1 MIKMPPNGRQRDD
14 TIPIAVVGM
23 SFRGPGDATD
33 AEGLLRMVAEGR
45 ESRSPIPKEKWN
57 HEAFYHPDSSRH
69 GAHNVEYGHWFQQDV
84 YEFDAPFFNISAP
97 EAAALDPQQRMLLEC
112 SYEAFENSGTPMSR
126 VIGTDTSVFAACFA
140 TDYTD
145 MLWRDPE
152 TVPTYQCTN
161 SGFTRANMAN
171 RISFSFDLKGAS
183 VTVDTA
189 CSGGLTALHLACQSL
204 LTGDSRQAIAAGS
217 SLILGPEVMITMSMM
232 KFLSPDGRCYAFD
245 ERANGYARG
254 EGVAV
259 LLLKR
264 LDDALADGDTIRA
277 IIRGTGCNQD
287 GKTPGITMPNGASQ
301 EALIRSVYQKTGLD
315 PLETSYVECH
325 GTGTQAGDTTETGA
339 LRRVFCSDRQLSS
352 PLVIGSIKTNIGH
365 LEGASGLAGIIKSI
379 LMLENEIILPHRN
392 FETANPRIPLR
403 EWALRVPTTVERWT
417 CSSPRRASVNSF
429 GYGGANVHAI
439 LESAQDYLRGHGIDP
454 SHSTRSS
461 AISFK
466 VIQAA
471 LDRVQSNGHSVTSVK
486 GQNGHVNGYS
496 NGHTNGR
503 ALTNGHANGHGQNG
517 LSTTTQTEEYSHFS
531 NANGQA
537 ANSNGHTKPQKR
549 LFALSAFDPKAGE
562 AWAVKLANYVRRRPD
577 EDEAKLLDSLSFTLS
592 NRRTIHSWKSVI
604 TAYSRQDLISQ
615 LEGSQFVNVSPKTNL
630 GLVFTGQGAQWCGM
644 GKELIHAF
652 PKFRESL
659 EQCDSALV
667 RLGASFGVIDELQKD
682 FEDSQINKAQYSQPL
697 CTALQIALV
706 NLLDS
711 WGIHPDSVTGHSS
724 GEIAAA
730 YCAGA
735 ISLEDAM
742 LVAYA
747 RGSATVELA
756 EKGVDGAMA
765 AVSMTR
771 EELGP
776 LLSNLQRGKASIACS
791 NSPSSFTVSGDKSAV
806 DELQQVLRAQGVYNR
821 RLVVGVAYHSHHMTL
836 VADSYRAAIDTV
848 EAKEGNSI
856 KFFSSVTGKLM
867 DESKLGPD
875 YWVSNLVSEVRFAQS
890 LRQLAVHEDSNG
902 TGRVQTLI
910 EIGPHAALAG
920 PIRQILQAD
929 DNQTNSSIECLS
941 VLIRKKDAVATA
953 LNVASSLFVS
963 GHAIQLS
970 AVNMTSNSRIPPLI
984 DLPSYAWN
992 HTKSYTAESRISKAH
1007 RHRQSPRTDLLGVLD
1022 AHSSTLEPRWRQ
1034 IIRLSELP
1042 WLRDHSIQSAIVY
1055 PAAGYITM
1063 AMKAAKQ
1070 RLFWG
1075 APNAEI
1081 LGYQFREITISSAL
1095 LIPETPGEAE
1105 VIITLKAFAD
1115 SVRSPSNIW
1124 DEFSVSSVS
1133 SENRWT
1139 EHCRGLIAVQTPPK
1153 TTNLV
1158 NGPAHEDSTTSIDQD
1173 LVADFEVSCKK
1184 PVEAAAFY
1192 SSLREVGMQYG
1203 PSFANMQEVRSAP
1216 GRCIS
1221 EVRIPN
1227 TRAVIP
1233 MQYERASVVHPATL
1247 DSIFQTYLPAL
1258 AEQMGQL
1265 DRPVVPVGIENM
1277 FISNEFTRQPGDTLA
1292 SYTSTTRKDNR
1303 YFSADMKIFEGSY
1316 EIRKRPVIHLEE
1328 MTMAALDRDTADERS
1343 QPPSRAYRMKWAP
1356 EVELL
1361 SDSQIVDVVRQ
1372 SSVCDFARDLELEL
1386 VGGSHG
1392 LPEKMQ
1398 FVAAYLHLLAHKN
1411 PTQRV
1416 LVTGPQSGMV
1426 VVGLLSLLSGEDS
1439 APFKLHCTDVSPDL
1453 QQAMEARFP
1462 HWVDSI
1468 THGDIEVESGGL
1480 QEPYDVVV
1488 SCNAPDSKSDIS
1500 QTLSSMSQIV
1510 LPGGKLIVLDDGV
1523 RKSNGHLGTNGHA
1536 PDPKPM
1542 SALDSH
1548 AQNLGF
1554 NRCWTFCDGAMAF
1567 QKSIEETS
1575 TTNLE
1580 EVLIIVADEP
1590 SPDID
1595 VLHLQSLFQKLD
1607 IAAEVVPL
1615 RNADPNST
1623 QFCIMLTDLSKS
1635 SLATPTELEWASIK
1649 KISHGGAGILWI
1661 TRGAGGEICTN
1672 PEASLVQGFARTIR
1686 SETGDRPVVTLDL
1699 DGTYLLGAEDTADFI
1714 VNAVLR
1720 LELSTSSSDAIEQ
1733 EFIERRGVLHIPR
1746 VIEDV
1751 QVSKKIQTGNGSQTA
1766 QPKPSPRRLEELG
1779 SSRLFVET
1787 PGLLD
1792 TLHFAPDDR
1801 TNSPLQPGQMEVD
1814 VKAAGINFKDVMMA
1828 MGQIP
1833 VEDLGCESSGVV
1845 SAIGE
1850 DVNNDPHGLRPGDRV
1865 MCLSSGSFC
1874 TKLRLDA
1881 RLAERIPDSMAFDT
1895 AAAIPI
1901 THVTA
1906 YHSLHNIARLRRG
1919 ERILIHAATGGLG
1932 QALVEMSQLAG
1943 AEVFVTVGS
1952 AEKKAFIIDRFG
1964 IPEERILYSRDTS
1977 FAQSVMYQT
1986 AGRGVDVIVNSL
1998 AGEALRQS
2006 WTCIAPNGRFV
2017 ELGQRDITIN
2027 TRLDMKPFARNA
2039 SFTAFNLAFTMKHDP
2054 QAARDVLIKVLELFA
2069 DGSLRGPDPLET
2081 YAFSDL
2087 QQAFRKMQTGRHM
2100 GKLVAVSKPDDMVK
2114 YVESTADGPLLRDAS
2129 YLLVGGLGG
2138 IGRATALWM
2147 ASRGAKHLIFLN
2159 RSGLNDAAKDTV
2171 AALQAA
2177 GCTATVFACDVA
2189 DPAQLTSTLEKA
2201 RQQLPPIRGVIQGAM
2216 VLRDCMLD
2224 KMSLEDYLAVLRPKL
2239 HGTQNLHTH
2248 LPDLDF
2254 FVMESSISGIIGNT
2268 AQAAYATANTFLDA
2282 FARYRR
2288 STGHPASTIDI
2299 GAVSGVGYLAQ
2310 NEDLQLAMQRQ
2321 GFEFTDEAGIMRLLG
2336 FAIRNPTRDVERAHV
2351 ITGLGAWNPDTSL
2364 QALRAPMFSR
2374 YRMLSSCF
2382 VAGTRQED
2390 TLSQSLKRSKDVDG
2404 AVGVIV
2410 AALVNQ
2416 IVAHTG
2422 VPIENVR
2429 TIKSLQDYGIDSLAA
2444 VELKNWISK
2453 EMESVVPIF
2462 ELMSAES
2469 LDVLAAKI
2477 ASRSRLVVSSNGA

>member
-1 MIKMPPNGRQRDD
+1 MPPNGRQHDD

-45 ESRSPIPKEKWN
+45 ESRSPIPREKWN

-171 RISFSFDLKGAS
+171 RISFSFDLKGSS

-339 LRRVFCSDRQLSS
+339 LQRVFCSDRQLNN

-379 LMLENEIILPHRN
+379 LMLENGIILPHRN

-403 EWALRVPTTVERWT
+403 EWALRVPTAVEPWT
-417 CSSPRRASVNSF
+417 CSAPRRASVNSF

-439 LESAQDYLRGHGIDP
+439 LESAHDYLRAHGFDP

-461 AISFK
+461 AISVK
-466 VIQAA
+466 VVQAA
-471 LDRVQSNGHSVTSVK
+471 LDRTLSNGHSRASVN
-486 GQNGHVNGYS
+486 GQNDHVNGYS
-496 NGHTNGR
+496 NGHTNGG
-503 ALTNGHANGHGQNG
+503 ALTNGHANGHNHNG
-517 LSTTTQTEEYSHFS
+517 LSTTIKTEEYSHFS
-531 NANGQA
+531 NANGRA
-537 ANSNGHTKPQKR
+537 ANPNGHTKSQKR

-562 AWAVKLANYVRRRPD
+562 AWAVKLADYVRQRPD
-577 EDEAKLLDSLSFTLS
+577 VDEARFLDSLSFTLS

-604 TAYSRQDLISQ
+604 TADSRQDLISQ
-615 LEGSQFVNVSPKTNL
+615 LEGSQFVNVSSKTKL

-667 RLGASFGVIDELQKD
+667 RLGAWFGVIDELQKD
-682 FEDSQINKAQYSQPL
+682 FENSQINKPQYSQPL

-735 ISLEDAM
+735 LSLEDAM

-771 EELGP
+771 EELSP
-776 LLSNLQRGKASIACS
+776 LLSSLQRGKASIACS
-791 NSPSSFTVSGDKSAV
+791 NSPSSFTVSGDKAAV

-848 EAKEGNSI
+848 EAKEGSSV
-856 KFFSSVTGKLM
+856 KFFSSVTGKM
-867 DESKLGPD
+867 VDKSKLGPE

-890 LRQLAVHEDSNG
+890 LHQLAVHEDPNG

-910 EIGPHAALAG
+910 EVGPHAALAG
-920 PIRQILQAD
+920 PIRQILQAE

-953 LNVASSLFVS
+953 LSVASSLFVS
-963 GHAIQLS
+963 GYAIQLS

-984 DLPSYAWN
+984 DLPCYAWN
-992 HTKSYTAESRISKAH
+992 HTKSYNAESRISKAH
-1007 RHRQSPRTDLLGVLD
+1007 RQRQSPRTDLLGVLD

-1063 AMKAAKQ
+1063 AMEAAQQ
-1070 RLFWG
+1070 RVFWG

-1095 LIPETPGEAE
+1095 LIPETPGEVE
-1105 VIITLKAFAD
+1105 VIITLKAFAE
-1115 SVRSPSNIW
+1115 SVRSPSNLW

-1139 EHCRGLIAVQTPPK
+1139 EHCRGLIAVQTPAK
-1153 TTNLV
+1153 TANLV
-1158 NGPAHEDSTTSIDQD
+1158 NGPAHEESMTFHNQD
-1173 LVADFEVSCKK
+1173 LVSDFENSCRK
-1184 PVEAAAFY
+1184 PVEAVALY

-1203 PSFANMQEVRSAP
+1203 PSFANMQQVRSAP

-1221 EVRIPN
+1221 EVQIPD
-1227 TRAVIP
+1227 TRAVMP

-1258 AEQMGQL
+1258 AEQMGHL

-1277 FISNEFTRQPGDTLA
+1277 FISNEFSRQPGDTLA

-1303 YFSADMKIFEGSY
+1303 YFSAEMKIFEGTF
-1316 EIRKRPVIHLEE
+1316 ETGKRPVVHLEE
-1328 MTMAALDRDTADERS
+1328 MTMAALERDPADERI

-1356 EVELL
+1356 DVELL

-1372 SSVCDFARDLELEL
+1372 SSVREFTKDLELEL
-1386 VGGSHG
+1386 VGSSQG
-1392 LPEKMQ
+1392 LPENMQ
-1398 FVAAYLHLLAHKN
+1398 AVAAYLHLLAHKN
-1411 PTQRV
+1411 PAQRV
-1416 LVTGPQSGMV
+1416 LLTGPQSGMV
-1426 VVGLLSLLSGEDS
+1426 VVGLLSLLSGEYF
-1439 APFKLHCTDVSPDL
+1439 APFKLHCTDLSGDA
-1453 QQAMEARFP
+1453 QQGIEARFP
-1462 HWVDSI
+1462 DWVDSI
-1468 THGDIEVESGGL
+1468 THGDIEMESGGS

-1488 SCNAPDSKSDIS
+1488 SCNSPDAKSDIS

-1523 RKSNGHLGTNGHA
+1523 GKSNGHSGTNGHA
-1536 PDPKPM
+1536 PDLKSM
-1542 SALDSH
+1542 SALDGH
-1548 AQNLGF
+1548 IQNLEF
-1554 NRCWTFCDGAMAF
+1554 NKCQVFCDGTAVF
-1567 QKSIEETS
+1567 QKSMQPTPR
-1575 TTNLE
+1575 TNVT
-1580 EVLIIVADEP
+1580 EVLIIVPDEL

-1607 IAAEVVPL
+1607 IAAEVTPL
-1615 RNADPNST
+1615 KIADPNPT
-1623 QFCIMLTDLSKS
+1623 QFCIVLTDLSKS
-1635 SLATPTELEWASIK
+1635 SLAAPTELEWASIK
-1649 KISHGGAGILWI
+1649 RISHGGAGILWI
-1661 TRGAGGEICTN
+1661 TRGAGGDICTN

-1699 DGTYLLGAEDTADFI
+1699 DGTYPLGADDTAEFI
-1714 VNAVLR
+1714 VYALR
-1720 LELSTSSSDAIEQ
+1720 RLRLSTSSSDAIEQ
-1733 EFIERRGVLHIPR
+1733 EFIERRGALHIPR
-1746 VIEDV
+1746 LIEDI
-1751 QVSKKIQTGNGSQTA
+1751 QVSKKMQTGNGSQA
-1766 QPKPSPRRLEELG
+1766 SQPKPSLRRLEELG

-1801 TNSPLQPGQMEVD
+1801 TNPSLQPGEIELD

-1833 VEDLGCESSGVV
+1833 VEDLGCESSGVI

-1850 DVNNDPHGLRPGDRV
+1850 DVKNDPHGLRPGDRV
-1865 MCLSSGSFC
+1865 MCLSTGSFC

-1881 RLAERIPDSMAFDT
+1881 RLAERIPDSMPFDT

-1906 YHSLHNIARLRRG
+1906 YHSLHNIARLRKG
-1919 ERILIHAATGGLG
+1919 EKILIHAATGGLG
-1932 QALVEMSQLAG
+1932 QALVEMSQLVG

-1952 AEKKAFIIDRFG
+1952 AEKKTFIIDRFG
-1964 IPEERILYSRDTS
+1964 IPEQRILYSRDTS

-2069 DGSLRGPDPLET
+2069 NGSLRGPDPLET

-2100 GKLVAVSKPDDMVK
+2100 GKLVAVAKPDDMVK
-2114 YVESTADGPLLRDAS
+2114 YVESTTDGPLLRPDAS

-2159 RSGLNDAAKDTV
+2159 RSGLNDAAQDTV
-2171 AALQAA
+2171 SALQAA
-2177 GCTATVFACDVA
+2177 GCTASVLACDVA
-2189 DPAQLTSTLEKA
+2189 DSAQLTSTLETA
-2201 RQQLPPIRGVIQGAM
+2201 RHQLPPIRGVIQGAM
-2216 VLRDCMLD
+2216 VLRDCMLE

-2239 HGTQNLHTH
+2239 HGTRNLHTH

-2268 AQAAYATANTFLDA
+2268 AQAAYAAANTFLDA

-2321 GFEFTDEAGIMRLLG
+2321 GFEFTDEAGIMRLLE
-2336 FAIRNPTRDVERAHV
+2336 FAIRNPTRDVERAHI

-2382 VAGTRQED
+2382 VEGTQRED
-2390 TLSQSLKRSKDVDG
+2390 TLSQALKRSKDVGG
-2404 AVGVIV
+2404 AVDVIV

-2422 VPIENVR
+2422 VPVENVS
-2429 TIKSLQDYGIDSLAA
+2429 TVKSLQDYGIDSLAA

-2477 ASRSRLVVSSNGA
+2477 AGRSRLVVSSNGA